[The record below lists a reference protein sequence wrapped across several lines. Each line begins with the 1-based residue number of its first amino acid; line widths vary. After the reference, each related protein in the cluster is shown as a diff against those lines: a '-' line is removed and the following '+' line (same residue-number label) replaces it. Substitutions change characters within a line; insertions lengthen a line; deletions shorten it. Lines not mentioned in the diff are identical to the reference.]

1 MIRMVDEMESCCI
14 CGQPLPNRFAVAG
27 RCEGAG
33 CEAVFC
39 ALHWRNGNR
48 RCPEHGW
55 KPKGLETAWP
65 SARVDSGEKQEPLHE
80 LEKPPMN
87 QEPKSSKVD
96 AQKVKKVL
104 VETFSLLKRA
114 GGGAVELLRKLKK
127 DKSPAAMLKNIE
139 ESADAN
145 RTRREEVSLRVKALH
160 KEILEKKKAFATASP
175 MQKRILE
182 KELGARI
189 AEYEAAER
197 ELTVL
202 LENERVLSQV
212 KGRLMEVSSYGMAG
226 VDEDRIEE
234 LIDDVEDAVAAA
246 EGRVGA
252 ARDLEKAGRRRE
264 PEDAHDDLMDKL
276 AMFGDEED
284 AGGQEEPAG
293 GFSDEEPPA
302 PESRK
307 PEAAPPEN

>member
-1 MIRMVDEMESCCI
+1 
-14 CGQPLPNRFAVAG
+14 
-27 RCEGAG
+27 
-33 CEAVFC
+33 
-39 ALHWRNGNR
+39 
-48 RCPEHGW
+48 
-55 KPKGLETAWP
+55 
-65 SARVDSGEKQEPLHE
+65 
-80 LEKPPMN
+80 MN
-87 QEPKSSKVD
+87 EEQNPSKVD
-96 AQKVKKVL
+96 SQKVKKVL

-114 GGGAVELLRKLKK
+114 GGGALELLRKLKK

-145 RTRREEVSLRVKALH
+145 RKRREEVSLRVKALH
-160 KEILEKKKAFATASP
+160 KEIVEKKKSFATASP

-182 KELGARI
+182 KELAARI

-226 VDEDRIEE
+226 VDEDRIED
-234 LIDDVEDAVAAA
+234 LIDDVEEAVAAA
-246 EGRVGA
+246 EGRTGA

-264 PEDAHDDLMDKL
+264 REDDHDNLMDKL
-276 AMFGDEED
+276 ALFGDEESAGSEESD
-284 AGGQEEPAG
+284 AGSSEEEP
-293 GFSDEEPPA
+293 

-307 PEAAPPEN
+307 PEAVPPEN